1 MIEALASGTPV
12 VATAVGGVPA
22 ALHHGEAGLLVPP
35 ADAKALVIALEEIVD
50 DAERRERMVEK
61 GLEIARESTLDVQA
75 ARVARF
81 IEDSD
86 VGPAK
91 A

>member
-1 MIEALASGTPV
+1 M
-12 VATAVGGVPA
+12 VG
-22 ALHHGEAGLLVPP
+22 
-35 ADAKALVIALEEIVD
+35 
-50 DAERRERMVEK
+50 K